1 MSGFTIADAEVRPG
15 GRCYVIAEAGSNH
28 DGRLDRAV
36 ELIEVAAAAGADAVK
51 FQLFTAGGLYPPNV
65 GPVDTGQGPEDFA
78 EVLRSLEMPAAWLP
92 DLRQEADR
100 RGIHLMCSAFD
111 LETTAVVAE
120 AGLPAM
126 KVASPEATDLEL
138 LRRTAAVGVPVLL
151 STGMSTLGEV
161 EESLLAVGWPQRP
174 DLAVLQCTTS
184 YPTPEEDANVAV
196 VATLSSAFGLP
207 AGLSDHTLD
216 PELAPAA
223 TVAVGGAIVEKH
235 ITLSRSLPGP
245 DHPFAI
251 EPDEL
256 ALLVRV
262 VRDVASLDL
271 ADRRAALDERFGAAR
286 VTTVLGSPHKVVA
299 PSEALMAAC
308 DRRSLHA
315 TRDLQAGERLDP
327 SLVAVLRGERN
338 LRPGLHPRHLP
349 DVVGATLTR
358 AVAAGDGIVWDDLL
372 DRGSG

>member
-1 MSGFTIADAEVRPG
+1 MSGFAIAGTEVRTG

-28 DGRLDRAV
+28 DGRLEQAL
-36 ELIEVAAAAGADAVK
+36 ELVDVAAEAGADAVK

-65 GPVDTGQGPEDFA
+65 GDVDTGRGPEDFA
-78 EVLRSLEMPAAWLP
+78 EVLRSLEMPAAWLT
-92 DLRQEADR
+92 DLVARAEQ
-100 RGIHLMCSAFD
+100 RGIHLLCSAFD
-111 LETTAVVAE
+111 LETTATVAA

-126 KVASPEATDLEL
+126 KVASPEATDLQL
-138 LRRTAAVGVPVLL
+138 LQATAAIGVPVLI

-161 EESLLAVGWPQRP
+161 EESLLAAGWPDRP

-184 YPTPEEDANVAV
+184 YPTPEADANVAV
-196 VATLSSAFGLP
+196 VATLAGAFDRP

-235 ITLSRSLPGP
+235 ITLSRHLAGP

-256 ALLVRV
+256 ARLVTTV
-262 VRDVASLDL
+262 HALDELPL
-271 ADRRAALDERFGAAR
+271 ADRRAAVDERFGVERTAA
-286 VTTVLGSPHKVVA
+286 VLGSPHKRVV

-315 TRDLQAGERLDP
+315 TRDLRIGERLDADA
-327 SLVAVLRGERN
+327 VAVLRGERN
-338 LRPGLHPRHLP
+338 LRPGLHPRHLA
-349 DVVGATLTR
+349 DVLGARLC
-358 AVAAGDGIVWDDLL
+358 ADVAAGDGIGWDDLL
-372 DRGSG
+372 DLG